1 MLALGTINN
10 EHNLSSINSDVTDT
24 FTSNANEDE
33 EKYKTQFND
42 KINSS
47 ITVISTKKV
56 LFFLI
61 LLTCIGIIPV
71 IT

>member
-10 EHNLSSINSDVTDT
+10 EHNLSSINSDVTNT

-47 ITVISTKKV
+47 ITVISTKK
-56 LFFLI
+56 
-61 LLTCIGIIPV
+61 
-71 IT
+71 